1 MILNK
6 TVHANI
12 RTWSNKLNGTNDLMW
27 IYANHEKIS
36 ELIEQYENI
45 NTKKTHYIS
54 LSNVMKKLRKTK
66 LQTLYINKA
75 IELNKEHTEQQLDQ
89 QPVHNIVEFK
99 TIEHVR
105 DALDGYTSLK
115 DNLLHLILSLY
126 TYRPPLRNDYG
137 NMRIVSKLPKGKKNY
152 LLKQNNGFTIVLR
165 DYKTYSTYGEYIS
178 KLPDIL
184 DVIINKSLV
193 MYPRKYLLSLMHDPN
208 KPLTK
213 QNVKRYL
220 SDLNL
225 NVDILRSSYV
235 TYIYNKRSTTNRIK
249 KELSK
254 DMLHSQQMA
263 STTYHKIV

>member
-1 MILNK
+1 MILNP

-12 RTWSNKLNGTNDLMW
+12 RTWSNKLNGTNDIQWVL
-27 IYANHEKIS
+27 ANHEKIA
-36 ELIEQYENI
+36 ELIEQYDNI

-54 LSNVMKKLRKTK
+54 LSNVFKKLRRTK

-75 IELNKEHTEQQLDQ
+75 VELNKEHTENMLDQ
-89 QPVHNIVEFK
+89 QPVHEHVEFK

-105 DALDGYTSLK
+105 DSLDDYVSAK

-126 TYRPPLRNDYG
+126 TYRPPIRNDYG
-137 NMRIVSKLPKGKKNY
+137 SMRIVSKLPKGKKNY

-165 DYKTYSTYGEYIS
+165 DYKTYSTYGEYTS

-184 DVIINKSLV
+184 DVIISKSLA
-193 MYPRKYLLSLMHDPN
+193 MYPRKYLLSLISDPN

-225 NVDILRSSYV
+225 NIDILRSSYV
-235 TYIYNKRSTTNRIK
+235 TYIYSKRTTTNRIK

-254 DMLHSQQMA
+254 NMLHSQQMA
-263 STTYHKIV
+263 DTTYNKIV

>member
-1 MILNK
+1 MILNQ
-6 TVHANI
+6 TVHSNI

-27 IYANHEKIS
+27 IYANHKKIS

-105 DALDGYTSLK
+105 DALDNYISLK

-137 NMRIVSKLPKGKKNY
+137 NMRIVTKLPKGKKN
-152 LLKQNNGFTIVLR
+152 
-165 DYKTYSTYGEYIS
+165 
-178 KLPDIL
+178 
-184 DVIINKSLV
+184 
-193 MYPRKYLLSLMHDPN
+193 
-208 KPLTK
+208 
-213 QNVKRYL
+213 
-220 SDLNL
+220 
-225 NVDILRSSYV
+225 
-235 TYIYNKRSTTNRIK
+235 
-249 KELSK
+249 
-254 DMLHSQQMA
+254 
-263 STTYHKIV
+263 